1 MASNG
6 ENLPTFPCGTI
17 FRATHQDGSRRTAL
31 VADDGT
37 IRILRIDNYTP
48 KSPEWRFNRSVMD
61 GKTVD
66 EFIEGF
72 SSLMPGWTLT
82 ADVRPPKDWW
92 TEAGTTWRSL
102 PPGTPRDEVARITQ
116 DAFAKAR
123 EGWAEYVR
131 RLMARYPVFTEM
143 VEAPNGTNVPW
154 RLQSAEP
161 AVMPPAVAPQPQMP
175 ALLMPAPASATPAV
189 TPQPVQSTVLE
200 TIARILAQP
209 TITLTRQQLNIIV
222 TCISGKSITDDQ
234 WTVFHSQ
241 FAS

>member
-6 ENLPTFPCGTI
+6 ENLPTFTCGTI

-31 VADDGT
+31 VTSDGT
-37 IRILRIDNYTP
+37 VRILRIDNYTF

-72 SSLMPGWTLT
+72 SSLMTGWTLT
-82 ADVRPPKDWW
+82 ADVRIPTDWF

-102 PPGTPRDEVARITQ
+102 PRDTPRDEVLRVMNE
-116 DAFAKAR
+116 AFAKAR

-143 VEAPNGTNVPW
+143 VKAPNGTNVPW
-154 RLQSAEP
+154 RLQCAQP
-161 AVMPPAVAPQPQMP
+161 QPQPQPQMP
-175 ALLMPAPASATPAV
+175 ALLMPV
-189 TPQPVQSTVLE
+189 PQPVPQPTVLE
-200 TIARILAQP
+200 TLARIMTGPTLPAP
-209 TITLTRQQLNIIV
+209 ETITLTREQMNYIH
-222 TCISGKSITDDQ
+222 TMTSGRHLTDDA
-234 WTVFHSQ
+234 WAVIKDI
-241 FAS
+241 AARDV